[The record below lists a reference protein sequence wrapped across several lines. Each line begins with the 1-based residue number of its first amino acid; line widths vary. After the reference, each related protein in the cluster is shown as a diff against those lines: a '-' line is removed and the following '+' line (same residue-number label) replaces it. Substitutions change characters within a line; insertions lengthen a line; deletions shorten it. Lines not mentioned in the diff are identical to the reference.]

1 MISGFID
8 WFVLVLSVLII
19 VKILFVAFN
28 AKGWLSFGERLYSSP
43 IVLVLA
49 EAILAAV
56 LFYYLLMQIT
66 IVQIMASL
74 GLGALLTGIVFAVYP
89 KETMAWAGKFLKRK
103 TILDRAWLPIIIW
116 LVLAVWALS
125 ALL

>member
-28 AKGWLSFGERLYSSP
+28 AKGWLSFGKRLYSSP

-103 TILDRAWLPIIIW
+103 TILDRAWLPIILW
-116 LVLAVWALS
+116 LALAVWALS